1 VPDARALARLGMCL
15 DHTDADVRKLAGELL
30 GQAGGGGAQALLRAR
45 LVRERD
51 PSVRS
56 ALTQALMT
64 PPPESQE

>member
-1 VPDARALARLGMCL
+1 MARKRKGRCL

-30 GQAGGGGAQALLRAR
+30 GPAGGGGAQALLRAR

-51 PSVRS
+51 PQVRT

-64 PPPESQE
+64 PPHESQE